1 MTEAAKTTTSPRRR
15 NGKNG
20 KRVSLPNITS
30 TFEEITPALAGE
42 WLELNKNNRTMKE
55 GKIDAFARDMKSGNF
70 QTTHQGVAFNDQ
82 GELIDGQHRLMAII
96 RSNTPVVMQV
106 TRGLPD
112 EIKPTIDTGTKR
124 SVADTLR
131 IQGYENRAVLGAV
144 ARMAMLY
151 EQETPIGMYARAATV
166 PEVVDFIHQ
175 HEERLIKATRL
186 ATHARPHIPAQ
197 PTVVGTAY
205 DIFVAID
212 EEQANLF
219 FDDIIGLRLGG
230 EGDPRVTLVRRL
242 GNIQKDRERISPP
255 LVLSMFIRAWNAWRT
270 GQTLKSMP
278 VDRVRSK
285 KVLEAI

>member
-1 MTEAAKTTTSPRRR
+1 MTEPAAQEEGPRRVN
-15 NGKNG
+15 NGKG
-20 KRVSLPNITS
+20 KRITIPHVTS
-30 TFEEITPALAGE
+30 SFEEVTPKLAGD
-42 WLELNKNNRTMKE
+42 WLELNKGNRTMKE
-55 GKIDAFARDMKSGNF
+55 GKIDAFARDMRAGNF
-70 QTTHQGVAFNDQ
+70 MTTHQGVCFNDR

-96 RSNTPVVMQV
+96 RSNTPVVMQI

-112 EIKPTIDTGTKR
+112 EIKPAIDTGTKR

-151 EQETPIGMYARAATV
+151 EQESPISTYSRAVTV
-166 PEVVDFIHQ
+166 AEIVDFIHK
-175 HEERLIKATRL
+175 HEDRMVEATKVAQRTYTHL
-186 ATHARPHIPAQ
+186 AA
-197 PTVVGTAY
+197 PTSVIGTAF
-205 DIFVAID
+205 DIFAQID
-212 EEQANLF
+212 REAAELF
-219 FDDIIGLRLGG
+219 FDDITGLRLGG

-242 GNIQKDRERISPP
+242 GNIQRDRERISPP